1 MNFKAISLAAVFA
14 LGVSAQAQAASII
27 EEYDFTG
34 TAGNQAFTAATNT
47 AANIT
52 GSNLVRG
59 AGLTANSG
67 SGSLNSAGF
76 TGQATDFL
84 SFGFS
89 VADGFSVNLEQ
100 LFIGTRSS
108 NTGPGT
114 LGLFY
119 NGDNFASSLFT
130 FSQSGTS
137 NLFSIVDLSALTGLT
152 GSVEFRILQI
162 GTNSANGGAT
172 TSSTGTFRVQDYVVS
187 SIDNNLRFTGT
198 VNAVASVPVPA
209 AFWLFGSAVAGF
221 AARKRKLA

>member
-1 MNFKAISLAAVFA
+1 
-14 LGVSAQAQAASII
+14 
-27 EEYDFTG
+27 
-34 TAGNQAFTAATNT
+34 
-47 AANIT
+47 ANIT

-67 SGSLNSAGF
+67 SGSLNSTGF

-221 AARKRKLA
+221 AARKRKLG